1 MQRLNDPQNIKPG
14 FQFKNNSMQ
23 LTVVHFYGTDKRNL
37 ALLMRLNDACP
48 YITVRDLSEKG
59 NGDQRKNTSR
69 KSMKIP
75 EKRQMAIR
83 RVLVVTYLYGHYLIE
98 SMNGHKTSV

>member
-48 YITVRDLSEKG
+48 YITVRDPSETG
-59 NGDQRKNTSR
+59 NGSYDW
-69 KSMKIP
+69 
-75 EKRQMAIR
+75 AW
-83 RVLVVTYLYGHYLIE
+83 GHYFSDFDEALE
-98 SMNGHKTSV
+98 DYRERLSDLL